1 MPSPFR
7 FAHFLPALGL
17 LVLLPAISHARAN
30 DGADARGYD
39 NWVSGSLSGSY
50 LAARF
55 ASRHRDYDAAASFFK
70 STLSLDPGN
79 PQLLNRAFVLYA
91 STGQWAKADELARRV
106 ARSNPG
112 QRLAQI
118 VLGLKAAAAGDFPTA
133 RKHFK
138 ASAHTPVGELSGGL
152 LMAWTWAGQ
161 KNLGKAMDALKILDK
176 HESFGNFKTFHSA
189 LIADL
194 LGSPAR
200 AEALYAKAWKEVS
213 GSLRITQAHVN
224 FLRRQGKLKKARRV
238 CKTFLDGAPENDI
251 IRATLA
257 EMKTGHAPARLIR
270 SARDGMAEALFSLA
284 SALMDDRSIDIA
296 LIYAQMSLRMRP
308 DFPVANM
315 LLGEI
320 YEKTR
325 RFEKALA
332 AYGRIPANHPLHK
345 AAEIQIALGLDDLGR
360 TEEALAHLKSLT
372 ARYPQAYKPYLTM
385 GNILRSHKRWK
396 EAAEA
401 YSRALSRMGPPQPR
415 HWTIYYFRGI
425 AFERAGQWPLAEA
438 DFRLALKL
446 NPDHPSVLNY
456 LGYSLIDKGKNLDEA
471 LKMVRKAVDAR
482 PNDGYI
488 VDSLGWAYFRLGRY
502 EDAVKQLE
510 RAVELRPADPVIND
524 HLGDAYWMVGRKLEA
539 RFQWLHARDDKPE
552 PKDLARI
559 EEKLAHGLKAPH
571 PVRGGK
577 KTLAGKPGGGA
588 KP

>member
-1 MPSPFR
+1 MPSCR
-7 FAHFLPALGL
+7 RLASLLLASVLFALPSA
-17 LVLLPAISHARAN
+17 AARARAT

-39 NWVSGSLSGSY
+39 AWVSGSLSGSY

-55 ASRHRDYDAAASFFK
+55 ASRHRDYDAAAHFFK

-79 PQLLNRAFVLYA
+79 LQLLNRAFVLFA

-106 ARSNPG
+106 ARANPR

-118 VLGLKAAAAGDFPTA
+118 VLGLKSASAGDFPTA

-138 ASAHTPVGELSGGL
+138 ASAYTPVGELSGGL

-161 KNLGKAMDALKILDK
+161 KNLGKALEALKLLDK
-176 HESFGNFKTFHSA
+176 HESFGSFKTFHSA
-189 LIADL
+189 LMADL

-200 AEALYAKAWKEVS
+200 AGALYAKAWKEVS
-213 GSLRITQAHVN
+213 GSLRITQTYAN
-224 FLRRQGKLKKARRV
+224 FLRRHGKTDKARKV
-238 CKTFLDGAPENDI
+238 YETFLSGAPENDV
-251 IRATLA
+251 IRAALA
-257 EMKTGHAPARLIR
+257 DLKAGHEPAPLIR
-270 SARDGMAEALFSLA
+270 SATDGMAEALFSLA

-325 RFEKALA
+325 RFEKAIE
-332 AYGRIPANHPLHK
+332 AYGRIPRSHPLRK

-360 TEEALAHLKSLT
+360 TDEALARLKSLT
-372 ARYPQAYKPYLTM
+372 ARHPHAYKPYLTM
-385 GNILRSHKRWK
+385 GNILRSHKRWRQ
-396 EAAEA
+396 AAKA
-401 YSRALSRMGPPQPR
+401 YSRALARMGKPQPR

-425 AFERAGQWPLAEA
+425 AFERSGQWPRAEA

-456 LGYSLIDKGKNLDEA
+456 LGYSLIDQGKNLEEA
-471 LKMVRKAVDAR
+471 LQMVKKAVDAR

-539 RFQWLHARDDKPE
+539 RFQWLHARDNKPE

-559 EEKLAHGLKAPH
+559 EEKLKHGLKPPH
-571 PVRGGK
+571 PVK
-577 KTLAGKPGGGA
+577 DEAKALAGKPA
-588 KP
+588 RP